1 MEPKLTEIKV
11 LRDPVYNYVVV
22 EDALIWNLIDTVE
35 FQRLRRIH
43 QLGGSFIVYH
53 SAEHSRFAH
62 SLGVYELA
70 RRTINEVVG
79 LKDILSD
86 YEQIAVKCAALL
98 HDVGHGP
105 FSHAF
110 ESVTGVSHEDFSQ
123 RIILEQ
129 TEINRLLNDYHPQ
142 LAQTVADIIA
152 HRHSRSLLTQIISS
166 QVDVDRMD
174 YLLRD
179 SYFTGVSYG
188 SFDLGRILRTM
199 RIKDDKL
206 VFKASGI
213 HALEDY
219 FMARYQMYW
228 QVYYHPVSRSF
239 EMMLVKWF
247 SALCNYFK
255 DYELEANKLAPLL
268 KPFVSNKEVSIKEYL
283 MLDEQSVIHYFKVM
297 ANDCSYS
304 ILKDL
309 SNRLLNRKLFE
320 NIAYSSNSYNE
331 ILKQVQANGFDCDYY
346 VGLDQFS
353 QRPYIP
359 YNDENEQDA
368 VWIDDGVKL
377 IELSKASEIVKS
389 VSKAKL
395 KEDKQI
401 FFVKER

>member
-1 MEPKLTEIKV
+1 MKPKLNETKV
-11 LRDPVYNYVVV
+11 LRDPVHNYVVI
-22 EDALIWNLIDTVE
+22 EDLLIWKLIDTVE

-53 SAEHSRFAH
+53 SAEHSRFSH

-70 RRTINEVVG
+70 RKTINEVIG
-79 LKDILSD
+79 LKEVLSD
-86 YEQIAVKCAALL
+86 YEQMAVKCAALL

-110 ESVTGVSHEDFSQ
+110 ESVTEISHEEYSKN
-123 RIILEQ
+123 IILGNS
-129 TEINRLLNDYHPQ
+129 EINRLLSQYHPQ
-142 LAQTVADIIA
+142 LALDVANIIA
-152 HRHSRSLLTQIISS
+152 HKHKRLLLTQIISS

-199 RIKDDKL
+199 RLKDDKL

-247 SALCNYFK
+247 RAVYYYFK
-255 DYELEANKLAPLL
+255 EYKDEALSLVPLLAPFVLEKFVDIEKYLL
-268 KPFVSNKEVSIKEYL
+268 
-283 MLDEQSVIHYFKVM
+283 LDEQSIIHYFKILSQFS
-297 ANDCSYS
+297 SYN

-309 SNRLLNRKLFE
+309 SYRLLNRKLFE
-320 NIAYSSNSYNE
+320 HIPYSYDNYQR
-331 ILKQVQANGFDCDYY
+331 ILKKIDELGFDKEFY
-346 VGLDQFS
+346 VGLDQLS

-359 YNDENEQDA
+359 YNNENEMNV
-368 VWIDDGVKL
+368 VWIDDGYNL

-395 KEDKQI
+395 KADKQI
-401 FFVKER
+401 FFVSGE